1 VTADVSMDDAIELLR
16 RRLSTG
22 VTFRIDSSE
31 TAVGFGQDC
40 CGPVQRTTRYT
51 VFVSRGGTHFVQ
63 ACDFRLTDAV
73 LIAVSEFAAQAAA
86 AAAAERAGGR
96 RRRDGRRP
104 RRRRSERRRWADGHQ
119 PPEGTAG
126 RWARRLRREHL
137 SGV

>member
-86 AAAAERAGGR
+86 AAAAGAGG
-96 RRRDGRRP
+96 
-104 RRRRSERRRWADGHQ
+104 A
-119 PPEGTAG
+119 AG
-126 RWARRLRREHL
+126 GGATGGAPGGGDL
-137 SGV
+137 SGGGGQTGINPQKGRQDDGLDDCGANI